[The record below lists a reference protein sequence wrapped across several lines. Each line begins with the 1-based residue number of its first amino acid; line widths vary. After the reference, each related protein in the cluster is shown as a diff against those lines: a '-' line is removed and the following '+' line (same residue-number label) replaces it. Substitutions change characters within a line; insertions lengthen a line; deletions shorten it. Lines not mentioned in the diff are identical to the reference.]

1 MLRQLTGNSKHSPAR
16 IAWVGAVLLGWAPFV
31 AAESNPYYLL
41 LSQGVTQD
49 SNVRRAENGSA
60 LVSSDTIAT
69 TTLAAGL
76 RQMIGRQTI
85 SADLRTQFNRHARSA
100 SLDSTEYDARSQL
113 DWETI
118 ARLSG
123 TARIEASSSLY
134 RLDQG
139 TVAYADKV
147 LVDNRQA
154 ALQWKLGSDNPF
166 NVEGGFS
173 FDDNRYS
180 VLALQTSN
188 RRQLTSQI
196 GLRYTPRIQFTSAVS
211 LRHTPGTYGKAGA
224 TQVYD
229 FVRDDLNLSVG
240 WVPSTLSQ
248 LSAELAMTRLHYVD
262 IGRRNTEGLTGSF
275 RYVRKISGKTDVTF
289 NLRRES
295 NAGSES
301 QSTLGLLGSSLVS
314 VNSATNDNLRTDSAS
329 VSVQHSLTGKILLS
343 AAVELQ
349 QRQLD
354 NSNQL
359 ALDTGTPLSSFQVTG
374 HDHST
379 TLSLAAS
386 YAFSRSIQF
395 NCGVNFYQR
404 TVAGNSAGLSY
415 PLRFDTLSCSGG
427 LTLN

>member
-1 MLRQLTGNSKHSPAR
+1 MSFHFAGISLPTLAR
-16 IAWVGAVLLGWAPFV
+16 VASAAALLLGWVPFV

-60 LVSSDTIAT
+60 LVSSDTVAT
-69 TTLAAGL
+69 TTVAAGL
-76 RQMIGRQTI
+76 RQTIGRQTV
-85 SADLRTQFNRHARSA
+85 SADLRTQFNRHAQA
-100 SLDSTEYDARSQL
+100 TSLDSTEYDVRSQL
-113 DWETI
+113 DWETV

-123 TARIEASSSLY
+123 TARIGASSSLY

-147 LVDNRQA
+147 LIDNRQA
-154 ALQWKLGSDNPF
+154 SVQGKLGSDNPF
-166 NVEGGFS
+166 NIEGGFS
-173 FDDNRYS
+173 YDDNRYS

-188 RRQLTSQI
+188 RRQLTTNL
-196 GLRYTPRIQFTSAVS
+196 GLRYTPRIQFTTAVS

-248 LSAELAMTRLHYVD
+248 LSAELAMTRLHYID
-262 IGRRNTEGLTGSF
+262 IGRRNTDGLTGSF

-295 NAGSES
+295 NAGSQS
-301 QSTLGLLGSSLVS
+301 QSTLGLLGSSLVN
-314 VNSATNDNLRTDSAS
+314 VNSASNDNLRTDSAS
-329 VSVQHSLTGKILLS
+329 VSVQHGLTGKITLS
-343 AAVELQ
+343 ASVELQ

-359 ALDTGTPLSSFQVTG
+359 ALDTGTTLSAYQVSG

-379 TLSLAAS
+379 TLSLAAG